1 MRKVY
6 FDHAATTPVHPKV
19 VEAMLPYLKEQ
30 FGNPL
35 SLHSF
40 GEGPRE
46 AVEAARAKV
55 ADLIGARPEEIYFT
69 ASGSEANNM
78 AVKGIALMNRQKGQ
92 HMVVSAIE
100 HQSVLN
106 ATQTLEKLG
115 FEVTQVPVDQ
125 HGLVDPDDVVAAI
138 RDDSTLVSVMHANN
152 EIGIIEPVAEIARA
166 VKEKGKRITFH
177 TDAVATVGTLP
188 VDVKE
193 LGVDLLSLAG
203 SQFYGPKGAAALF
216 IKKGTRLMPLIDG
229 GIQERGRRAG
239 TENVPAIVGLGVAAE
254 LAKESL
260 AERAER
266 LIPLRDRLIERLTS
280 EIDRVYL
287 TGPSTLRRGSPRLRS
302 GQAGQ
307 ASLRTGHPTMRL
319 PGHVSVC
326 VEFIEGESM
335 LLMLNMQGIAASSGS
350 TCTSRALKASHVLMA
365 IGVETALAQGSLV
378 FTLGERNTVED
389 VDYVAEVL
397 PPIVE
402 RLRQMS
408 PLYEGK

>member
-1 MRKVY
+1 MRQVY

-19 VEAMLPYLKEQ
+19 VEAMLPYLQEQ

-40 GEGPRE
+40 GEGPRD
-46 AVEAARAKV
+46 AVEEARAKV
-55 ADLIGARPEEIYFT
+55 ADLVGARPDEIYFT

-92 HMVVSAIE
+92 HIVVSAIE

-106 ATQTLEKLG
+106 STQTLEKLG

-125 HGLVDPDDVVAAI
+125 HGLVNPDDVVAAI
-138 RDDSTLVSVMHANN
+138 RDDTILASVMHANN
-152 EIGIIEPVAEIARA
+152 EIGTIEPVAEIARA
-166 VKEKGKRITFH
+166 VKEKAKGITFH
-177 TDAVATVGTLP
+177 TDAVASVGNIP

-193 LGVDLLSLAG
+193 LGADLLSLAG
-203 SQFYGPKGAAALF
+203 SQFYGPKGAGALF
-216 IKKGTRLMPLIDG
+216 VKKGLRLTPLIDG

-254 LAKESL
+254 LAKENL
-260 AERAER
+260 AERAEK
-266 LIPLRDRLIERLTS
+266 LIPLRDRLIKSLTS
-280 EIDRVYL
+280 DIDRVYL
-287 TGPSTLRRGSPRLRS
+287 TG
-302 GQAGQ
+302 
-307 ASLRTGHPTMRL
+307 HPTLRL
-319 PGHVSVC
+319 PGHVSVV

-335 LLMLNMQGIAASSGS
+335 LLMLNMQGVAAASGS

-378 FTLGERNTVED
+378 FTLGESNTIED
-389 VDYVAEVL
+389 VDYVTEVL
-397 PPIVE
+397 PPIIE

-408 PLYEGK
+408 PLYSKS

>member
-6 FDHAATTPVHPKV
+6 FDHAATTPIHPKV
-19 VEAMLPYLKEQ
+19 VEAMLPYLQEQ

-40 GEGPRE
+40 GENPRE
-46 AVEAARAKV
+46 AVEEARAKV
-55 ADLIGARPEEIYFT
+55 ADLIGAKPNEIYFT

-78 AVKGIALMNRQKGQ
+78 AVKGIALMNRPREKNEGQ

-125 HGLVDPDDVVAAI
+125 HGLVNPDDVVAAI
-138 RDDSTLVSVMHANN
+138 RDDTTLVSVMHANN
-152 EIGIIEPVAEIARA
+152 EIGTIEPIAEIARA
-166 VKEKGKRITFH
+166 VKEKAKGIAFH

-203 SQFYGPKGAAALF
+203 SQFYGPKGAGALF
-216 IKKGTRLMPLIDG
+216 IKRGTRIMPLIDG

-254 LAKESL
+254 LAEENL
-260 AERAER
+260 AERAEK
-266 LIPLRDRLIERLTS
+266 LIPLRDRLIEHLTS
-280 EIDRVYL
+280 IDRVYL
-287 TGPSTLRRGSPRLRS
+287 TG
-302 GQAGQ
+302 
-307 ASLRTGHPTMRL
+307 HPTTRL
-319 PGHVSVC
+319 PGHASVV

-335 LLMLNMQGIAASSGS
+335 LLMLNMKGVAATSGS
-350 TCTSRALKASHVLMA
+350 TCTSRALKASHVLTA

-378 FTLGERNTVED
+378 FTLGESNTIED

-408 PLYEGK
+408 PLYEAN

>member
-6 FDHAATTPVHPKV
+6 FDHAATTPIHPKV
-19 VEAMLPYLKEQ
+19 IEAMLPYLQEQ

-46 AVEAARAKV
+46 AVEEARAKV
-55 ADLIGARPEEIYFT
+55 AALIGARPNEIYFT

-92 HMVVSAIE
+92 HVIVSAIE

-106 ATQTLEKLG
+106 AAQTLEKLG
-115 FEVTQVPVDQ
+115 FEVTRLPVDQ
-125 HGLVDPDDVVAAI
+125 HGLVDADDVVAAI
-138 RDDSTLVSVMHANN
+138 RDDTTLVSVMHANN
-152 EIGIIEPVAEIARA
+152 EIGTIEPVAEIARA
-166 VKEKGKRITFH
+166 VKEKAKGVIFH
-177 TDAVATVGTLP
+177 TDAVATVGVIP

-203 SQFYGPKGAAALF
+203 DQFYGPKGAGALF
-216 IKKGTRLMPLIDG
+216 IRRGTRLMPLIDG

-239 TENVPAIVGLGVAAE
+239 TENVPAIAGLSMAAE

-260 AERAER
+260 AQRAEM
-266 LIPLRDRLIERLTS
+266 LAPLRERLIERLTS

-287 TGPSTLRRGSPRLRS
+287 
-302 GQAGQ
+302 
-307 ASLRTGHPTMRL
+307 TGHPTMRL

-335 LLMLNMQGIAASSGS
+335 LLMLDMRGIAASSGS

-365 IGVETALAQGSLV
+365 IGLEAALAQGSLV
-378 FTLGERNTVED
+378 FTLGESNTVED

-408 PLYEGK
+408 PLYKGD

>member
-46 AVEAARAKV
+46 AVEEARAKV
-55 ADLIGARPEEIYFT
+55 ADQIGARPNEIYFT

-78 AVKGIALMNRQKGQ
+78 AVKGIALMNREKGR

-100 HQSVLN
+100 HQSILN
-106 ATQTLEKLG
+106 STQTLEKLG

-125 HGLVDPDDVVAAI
+125 HGLVDADDVVAAI
-138 RDDSTLVSVMHANN
+138 RDDTTLVSVMHANN
-152 EIGIIEPVAEIARA
+152 EIGTIEPVAEIARA
-166 VKEKGKRITFH
+166 VKENRKGIAFH

-203 SQFYGPKGAAALF
+203 SQFYGPKGAGALF
-216 IKKGTRLMPLIDG
+216 IKRGIRIMPLIDG

-260 AERAER
+260 AEWAEK
-266 LIPLRDRLIERLTS
+266 LVPLRDRLIERLTS
-280 EIDRVYL
+280 EMDKVYL
-287 TGPSTLRRGSPRLRS
+287 TG
-302 GQAGQ
+302 
-307 ASLRTGHPTMRL
+307 HPTKRL

-365 IGVETALAQGSLV
+365 IGLEAALAQGSLV
-378 FTLGERNTVED
+378 FTLGESNTIED
-389 VDYVAEVL
+389 VDYMAEVL

>member
-6 FDHAATTPVHPKV
+6 FDHAATTPIHPKV
-19 VEAMLPYLKEQ
+19 VEAMQPYLQEQ

-46 AVEAARAKV
+46 AVEEARAKV
-55 ADLIGARPEEIYFT
+55 ADLIGARPDEIYFT

-78 AVKGIALMNRQKGQ
+78 ALKGIALMNREKGQ
-92 HMVVSAIE
+92 HIVVSAIE

-106 ATQTLEKLG
+106 STQTLEKLG

-125 HGLVDPDDVVAAI
+125 HGLVNPSDVVAAI
-138 RDDSTLVSVMHANN
+138 RDDTTLVSVMHANN
-152 EIGIIEPVAEIARA
+152 EIGTIEPVAEIARA
-166 VKEKGKRITFH
+166 VKEKAKGIAFH
-177 TDAVATVGTLP
+177 TDAVATVGILP

-216 IKKGTRLMPLIDG
+216 IKRGTRLMPLIDG

-254 LAKESL
+254 LAQESL
-260 AERAER
+260 AERAEK
-266 LIPLRDRLIERLTS
+266 LVPLRDRLIERLTS
-280 EIDRVYL
+280 EMDRVYL
-287 TGPSTLRRGSPRLRS
+287 TG
-302 GQAGQ
+302 
-307 ASLRTGHPTMRL
+307 HPTKRL

-326 VEFIEGESM
+326 IEFIEGESM
-335 LLMLNMQGIAASSGS
+335 LLMLNMQGIAAASGS
-350 TCTSRALKASHVLMA
+350 TCTSRILKASHVLMA
-365 IGVETALAQGSLV
+365 IGLEAALAQGSLV
-378 FTLGERNTVED
+378 FTLGESNTMQD
-389 VDYVAEVL
+389 VDYVAEAL

-408 PLYEGK
+408 PLHEGN

>member
-6 FDHAATTPVHPKV
+6 FDHAAITPVHPKV
-19 VEAMLPYLKEQ
+19 VEAMLPYLQEQ

-46 AVEAARAKV
+46 AVEEARAKV

-78 AVKGIALMNRQKGQ
+78 AVKGIALMNREKGQ
-92 HMVVSAIE
+92 HVVVSAIE

-125 HGLVDPDDVVAAI
+125 HGLVDPEDVVAAI
-138 RDDSTLVSVMHANN
+138 RDDTTLVSVMHANN
-152 EIGIIEPVAEIARA
+152 EIGTIEPVAEIARA
-166 VKEKGKRITFH
+166 VKEKAKGIAFH

-203 SQFYGPKGAAALF
+203 SQFYGPKGAGALF
-216 IKKGTRLMPLIDG
+216 IRRGTRLMPLIDG

-239 TENVPAIVGLGVAAE
+239 TENVPAIVGLGVAAD

-266 LIPLRDRLIERLTS
+266 LVPLRDRLIERLTS
-280 EIDRVYL
+280 EMDRVYL
-287 TGPSTLRRGSPRLRS
+287 
-302 GQAGQ
+302 
-307 ASLRTGHPTMRL
+307 TGHPTMRL

-350 TCTSRALKASHVLMA
+350 TCTSRALKASHVLTA

-378 FTLGERNTVED
+378 FTLGQSSTIED

>member
-6 FDHAATTPVHPKV
+6 FDHAATTPIHPRV
-19 VEAMLPYLKEQ
+19 VEAMLPYLQEQ

-46 AVEAARAKV
+46 AVEEARAKV
-55 ADLIGARPEEIYFT
+55 ADLIGARPDEIYFT

-92 HMVVSAIE
+92 HVVVSAIE

-106 ATQTLEKLG
+106 ATKTLEKLG

-125 HGLVDPDDVVAAI
+125 HGLVDADDVVAAI
-138 RDDSTLVSVMHANN
+138 RDDTTLVSVMHANN
-152 EIGIIEPVAEIARA
+152 EIGTIEPVAEIARA
-166 VKEKGKRITFH
+166 VKERGKRITFH
-177 TDAVATVGTLP
+177 TDAVATVGALP

-266 LIPLRDRLIERLTS
+266 LAPLRDRLMERLTS
-280 EIDRVYL
+280 IDRVYL
-287 TGPSTLRRGSPRLRS
+287 TG
-302 GQAGQ
+302 
-307 ASLRTGHPTMRL
+307 HPTIRL
-319 PGHVSVC
+319 PGHVSVV

-335 LLMLNMQGIAASSGS
+335 LLMLNMQGVAATSGS

-378 FTLGERNTVED
+378 FTLGESNTIEEVN
-389 VDYVAEVL
+389 YVAEVL